1 MPIWLL
7 VMLVLFG
14 LSLAAATA
22 ANVAGTMVAPGADPS
37 RPAEIVLAPRP
48 ASDEQQLRSPGSD
61 VATSV
66 RFENRTTR
74 ALDVHWLDF
83 AGQRKR
89 YATVEPGSTYSNAT
103 YAGHVWLVAESS
115 GEGIAIY
122 VADPAPGVAI
132 VS

>member
-7 VMLVLFG
+7 IILFIFGMSLVA
-14 LSLAAATA
+14 SMAVSASAA
-22 ANVAGTMVAPGADPS
+22 MAPGADPAA
-37 RPAEIVLAPRP
+37 RAAEIVLAPRP
-48 ASDEQQLRSPGSD
+48 AGDESSLRSPGSD

-103 YAGHVWLVAESS
+103 YVGHVWLVAESS
-115 GEGIAIY
+115 GEGLAIY
-122 VADPAPGVAI
+122 VADTAPGVAI
-132 VS
+132 VT